1 MGYAIVP
8 NYRRKSILPKNRN
21 WDYSIYSG
29 YKLFPNLFQPIQTR
43 KVIVPNRIKYAA
55 TEDNFNSHDGF
66 VTDRDVAYIRERAR
80 GLVGGICTIQGV
92 YMDPKGE
99 GKGYVGQ
106 AGAWDEKFVPG
117 LKRLA
122 DAIHEEGAVANCQ
135 LMHTG
140 RVGGVELPYCV
151 GPSAVPQRLVVLKP
165 VKEMSKDDIRR
176 SIKEHAAAA
185 KRALEAGFDVI
196 EVSGIVGYLISNFIS
211 SFTNRRT
218 DEYGGDIEGRC
229 RYMVEVVQ
237 NVRDVIGKDIPIFIR
252 LCSDELL
259 EEYGGNKPEESMEAY
274 KIAEKA
280 GVDCISVTMGW
291 QESLKTVITRDIK
304 QGHWLYNAKRA
315 KDANIKV
322 PLSMAYR
329 LFKPEIA
336 DKAIADGIIDI
347 WELCRPL
354 IADPLMPKK
363 VLEGNLE
370 DIRPCIACNL
380 CLARLFRDA
389 PMTCTVNPLVGHEW
403 DPEWK
408 IKPAKEKKK
417 VMIVGGGPAGLEC
430 ARVAALEGH
439 DVSVFEKRNLLGG
452 QIVAA
457 SKGPY
462 GDEELYGLI
471 ENLKA
476 QCNKAG
482 VKFRLNTEVTP
493 EMIEEVFPD
502 VVVLGTGAR
511 FVAAPVP
518 GIDKLRLAR
527 VTDVLEGSVETGEKI
542 LVWGGKSP
550 GIIGALYL
558 ANKGKKVTLVCKE
571 RKVGKDV
578 NPSYVWRYIQKLR
591 EVGVRTYVNFD
602 IEEITR
608 NGAVIKDVTSTRI
621 FIAADTIVYSERESA
636 TDLSEAAKEVGS
648 EVYVIGDALVPRR
661 LHNAIHDGYRIGVRI

>member
-1 MGYAIVP
+1 MQTTQ
-8 NYRRKSILPKNRN
+8 K
-21 WDYSIYSG
+21 WDYSPYSG
-29 YKLFPNLFQPIQTR
+29 YKVFPSLFKPIQIK
-43 KVIVPNRIKYAA
+43 KVSVSNRIKYAA

-66 VTDRDVAYIRERAR
+66 ITDRDVAYIRERAR
-80 GLVGGICTIQGV
+80 GVVGGICTIQGV

-106 AGAWDEKFVPG
+106 AAAWDDKFVPG

-122 DAIHEEGAVANCQ
+122 AAIHEEGAVANCQ

-151 GPSAVPQRLVVLKP
+151 GPSAVPQRLLVLKP
-165 VKEMSKDDIRR
+165 VKEMSREDIKH
-176 SIKEHAAAA
+176 SIKEHADAA
-185 KRALEAGFDVI
+185 KRAIEAGYDVI

-229 RYMVEVVQ
+229 KYMVEVVQ
-237 NVRDVIGKDIPIFIR
+237 SVRDVVGKDVPIFIR

-291 QESLKTVITRDIK
+291 QESLRTVITRDIK
-304 QGHWLYNAKRA
+304 QGFWLFNAKRA
-315 KDANIKV
+315 KDAGIKV
-322 PLSMAYR
+322 PVSMAYR
-329 LFKPEIA
+329 LFRPEIA

-354 IADPLMPKK
+354 IADPLLPKK
-363 VLEGNLE
+363 VLEGNLD

-403 DPEWK
+403 DSEWE
-408 IKPAKEKKK
+408 IREAEEKKK
-417 VMIVGGGPAGLEC
+417 VLIVGGGPAGLEC
-430 ARVAALEGH
+430 ARVSALKGH
-439 DVSVFEKRNLLGG
+439 DVSILEKRSLLGG

-462 GDEELYGLI
+462 GDEELYGVI
-471 ENLKA
+471 ENLEA
-476 QCNKAG
+476 QCNRAG
-482 VKFRLNTEVTP
+482 VKIRLNTEVTP
-493 EMIEEVFPD
+493 DIIEEMTPD
-502 VVVLGTGAR
+502 VIVIAAGAR
-511 FVAAPVP
+511 FISPAVP
-518 GIDKLRLAR
+518 NPSQLPLAK
-527 VTDVLEGSVETGEKI
+527 VTDVLEGNVETGQKVI
-542 LVWGGKSP
+542 VWGGKSP

-558 ANKGKKVTLVCKE
+558 ASKGKKVTLVCKE

-591 EVGVRTYVNFD
+591 EVGVRSYVNSD
-602 IEEITR
+602 IEEIT
-608 NGAVIKDVTSTRI
+608 NVGVVIRDVTSTRI
-621 FIAADTIVYSERESA
+621 PITADTIVYSERESVA
-636 TDLSEAAKEVGS
+636 NLVGAAQEGDS

>member
-1 MGYAIVP
+1 M
-8 NYRRKSILPKNRN
+8 PKTWN
-21 WDYSIYSG
+21 WDYSKHPG
-29 YKLFPNLFQPIQTR
+29 YQMFPNLFQPLQTR
-43 KVIVPNRIKYAA
+43 GVRIPNRIKYAA

-66 VTDRDVAYIRERAR
+66 ITQRDVAYIRERAK
-80 GLVGGICTIQGV
+80 GVVGGICTIQGV

-106 AGAWDEKFVPG
+106 AGAWDDKFIPG
-117 LKRLA
+117 LKELA

-140 RVGGVELPYCV
+140 RVGGVELPYSV
-151 GPSAVPQRLVVLKP
+151 GPSAVPQRLLVLKP
-165 VKEMSKDDIRR
+165 VKEMTKDDITL
-176 SIKEHAAAA
+176 SIRQHANAAR
-185 KRALEAGFDVI
+185 RALEAGFDVI

-237 NVRDVIGKDIPIFIR
+237 SVREVIGTNVPIFIR

-259 EEYGGNKPEESMEAY
+259 EEYGGNKPEESMESY

-291 QESLKTVITRDIK
+291 QESLRTVITRDVK
-304 QGHWLYNAKRA
+304 QGYWLYNAKRA

-322 PLSMAYR
+322 PISMAYR
-329 LFKPEIA
+329 LFRPEIA
-336 DKAIADGIIDI
+336 DKAVADGVIDI

-354 IADPLMPKK
+354 IADPLLPKK
-363 VLEGNLE
+363 VLEGNL
-370 DIRPCIACNL
+370 DDVRQCIACNL

-389 PMTCTVNPLVGHEW
+389 PMTCAVNPLVGHEW
-403 DPEWK
+403 DSEWE
-408 IKPAKEKKK
+408 IKPADEKKK
-417 VMIVGGGPAGLEC
+417 VMVVGGGPAGLEC
-430 ARVAALEGH
+430 ARVAALKGH
-439 DVSVFEKRNLLGG
+439 DVSVYEKRNRLGG
-452 QIVAA
+452 QLLAA

-462 GDEELYGLI
+462 GDDELGGLI

-476 QCNKAG
+476 QCSRAG
-482 VKFRLNTEVTP
+482 VKVFLDTEVTP
-493 EMIEEVFPD
+493 ETIEKAFPD
-502 VVVLGTGAR
+502 VVVIASGAR
-511 FVAAPVP
+511 FVATSVP
-518 GIDKLRLAR
+518 GINKLK
-527 VTDVLEGSVETGEKI
+527 VVKVNDVLEESAETGEKI

-558 ANKGKKVTLVCKE
+558 ASKGKKVTLVCKE

-591 EVGVRTYVNFD
+591 EVGVRTYVNVG
-602 IEEITR
+602 IEQITE
-608 NGAVIKDVTSTRI
+608 NGAIIRDVTSTRI
-621 FIAADTIVYSERESA
+621 PIAADTVVYAERESA
-636 TDLSEAAKEVGS
+636 TDVLNAAKETVP

>member
-1 MGYAIVP
+1 M
-8 NYRRKSILPKNRN
+8 
-21 WDYSIYSG
+21 
-29 YKLFPNLFQPIQTR
+29 FPSLFQPIQIK
-43 KVIVPNRIKYAA
+43 KVRVSNRIKYAA

-66 VTDRDVAYIRERAR
+66 ITDRDVAYIRERAR
-80 GLVGGICTIQGV
+80 GVVGGICTIQGV

-106 AGAWDEKFVPG
+106 AAAWDDKFVPG

-151 GPSAVPQRLVVLKP
+151 GPSAVPQRLLVLKP
-165 VKEMSKDDIRR
+165 VKEMSRDDIKQ
-176 SIKEHAAAA
+176 SIKEHADAA
-185 KRALEAGFDVI
+185 KRAIEAGYDVL

-229 RYMVEVVQ
+229 KYMFEVVQ
-237 NVRDVIGKDIPIFIR
+237 NVRDVAGKDVPIFIR

-291 QESLKTVITRDIK
+291 QESLRTVITRDIK
-304 QGHWLYNAKRA
+304 QGFWLYNAKRA
-315 KDANIKV
+315 KDAGIKV
-322 PLSMAYR
+322 PVSMAYR
-329 LFKPEIA
+329 LFRPEIA

-354 IADPLMPKK
+354 IADPLLPKK
-363 VLEGNLE
+363 VLEGNLD

-403 DPEWK
+403 DPEWE
-408 IKPAKEKKK
+408 IREAEEKKK
-417 VMIVGGGPAGLEC
+417 VIIVGGGPAGLEC
-430 ARVAALEGH
+430 ARVAALKGH
-439 DVSVFEKRNLLGG
+439 DVSVLEKRSLLGG

-462 GDEELYGLI
+462 GDEELYGVI
-471 ENLKA
+471 ENLKV
-476 QCNKAG
+476 QCDRAG
-482 VKFRLNTEVTP
+482 VKIRLNTEVTP
-493 EMIEEVFPD
+493 DMIEEMTPD
-502 VVVLGTGAR
+502 VVVIAAGAK
-511 FVAAPVP
+511 FVSPAVP
-518 GIDKLRLAR
+518 NADQLPLAK
-527 VTDVLEGSVETGEKI
+527 VTDVLEGNVETGKKVI
-542 LVWGGKSP
+542 VWGGKSP

-591 EVGVRTYVNFD
+591 EVGVRSYVNSD
-602 IEEITR
+602 IDEIT
-608 NGAVIKDVTSTRI
+608 NVGAVIRDVTSTRI
-621 FIAADTIVYSERESA
+621 PITADTIVYSERESV
-636 TDLSEAAKEVGS
+636 TNLIGAAQEGGS

>member
-1 MGYAIVP
+1 MS
-8 NYRRKSILPKNRN
+8 KSQN
-21 WDYSIYSG
+21 WDYSN
-29 YKLFPNLFQPIQTR
+29 FPGHKTFPHLFQPIQIR
-43 KVIVPNRIKYAA
+43 KVRISNRIKYAA
-55 TEDNFNSHDGF
+55 TEDNFNEHNGF
-66 VTDRDVAYIRERAR
+66 VTDRDVAYMRERAK
-80 GLVGGICTIQGV
+80 GLVGGLCTIQGV

-106 AGAWDEKFVPG
+106 AAAWDDKFIPG

-122 DAIHEEGAVANCQ
+122 DALHEEGAIANCQ

-151 GPSAVPQRLVVLKP
+151 GPSAVPQRLLVLKP
-165 VKEMSKDDIRR
+165 VREMSKEDIKRC
-176 SIKEHAAAA
+176 IKEHGEAAR
-185 KRALEAGFDVI
+185 RAVEAGFDVI

-229 RYMVEVVQ
+229 RLMVEAIE
-237 NVRDVIGKDIPIFIR
+237 NVRDVVGKDIPIFIR
-252 LCSDELL
+252 LCSEELL
-259 EEYGGNKPEESMEAY
+259 DEYGGNTPEESMESY

-291 QESLKTVITRDIK
+291 QESLWTVITRDVK
-304 QGHWLYNAKRA
+304 QGHWLYNAQRA
-315 KDANIKV
+315 KDAGIKV

-363 VLEGNLE
+363 VLEGHLE
-370 DIRPCIACNL
+370 DVRPCIACNL

-389 PMTCTVNPLVGHEW
+389 PITCAVNPLVGHEW
-403 DPEWK
+403 ESEWQ
-408 IKPAKEKKK
+408 IKPAEGKKK

-430 ARVAALEGH
+430 ARAAALKGH
-439 DVSVFEKRNLLGG
+439 DVNLYEKRNILGG
-452 QIVAA
+452 QLLAA

-462 GDEELYGLI
+462 GDEELYGMI
-471 ENLKA
+471 DYLKT

-482 VKFRLNTEVTP
+482 VKIHLNTTVTP
-493 EMIEEVFPD
+493 EIIEEEFPD
-502 VVVLGTGAR
+502 VAVIATGAK
-511 FVAAPVP
+511 FVTEKVP
-518 GIDKLRLAR
+518 GLDRLSLLKA
-527 VTDVLEGSVETGEKI
+527 TDVLEGNVEAGDKI
-542 LVWGGKSP
+542 IIWGGKSP
-550 GIIGALYL
+550 GIIAALYL

-578 NPSYVWRYIQKLR
+578 NPSYVWRYVQKLR
-591 EVGVRTYVNFD
+591 EVGVRAYVNFD
-602 IEEITR
+602 IEQVTDS
-608 NGAVIKDVTSTRI
+608 GAIIKDVTYTRI
-621 FIAADTIVYSERESA
+621 PIAADTIVYSEREPA
-636 TDLSEAAKEVGS
+636 TELIETAKEVCP
-648 EVYVIGDALVPRR
+648 EVYVVGDALVPRR
-661 LHNAIHDGYRIGVRI
+661 LHNAIHDGYRIGMRV